1 MGNYNSKD
9 IKEDGVGAP
18 FQLLHGNKELM
29 AKVIE
34 SFPYSIQVY
43 ATDGTSVLLNKAML
57 EEYGAVNPDM
67 VVGKY
72 NIFRDPDIIASG
84 QINELNRAFRGEIV
98 FFADV
103 KVPLEGIAERYGI
116 KDLDI
121 EALYQDITLFPIF
134 DDEQRVAYVAALL
147 INRRVYRGKEEIEKA
162 KEYLE
167 TGWKEEFDLGKTA
180 KAAGLSK
187 AHFTRLFKKHTGM
200 TPHEYYIDIKIHK
213 VREKL
218 LDANLSVA
226 QAFAA
231 CNMNYNGHLA
241 RIFKEKTG
249 VSPSAYR
256 KMLDKQAHAD

>member
-9 IKEDGVGAP
+9 IKEDGVVAP

-34 SFPYSIQVY
+34 SFPYPIQVY

-134 DDEQRVAYVAALL
+134 DDEQRVAYVAAL
-147 INRRVYRGKEEIEKA
+147 
-162 KEYLE
+162 
-167 TGWKEEFDLGKTA
+167 
-180 KAAGLSK
+180 
-187 AHFTRLFKKHTGM
+187 
-200 TPHEYYIDIKIHK
+200 
-213 VREKL
+213 
-218 LDANLSVA
+218 
-226 QAFAA
+226 
-231 CNMNYNGHLA
+231 
-241 RIFKEKTG
+241 
-249 VSPSAYR
+249 
-256 KMLDKQAHAD
+256 